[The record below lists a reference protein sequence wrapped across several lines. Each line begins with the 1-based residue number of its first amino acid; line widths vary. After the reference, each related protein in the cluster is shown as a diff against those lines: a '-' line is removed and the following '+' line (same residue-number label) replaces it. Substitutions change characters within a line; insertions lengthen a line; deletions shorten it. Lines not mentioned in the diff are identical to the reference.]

1 MTTESAA
8 VHVYVL
14 CRMHIIIRVCVRAA
28 AVYVS
33 MTLRTINAV
42 NPESGTEQ
50 RKSEVTGRS
59 APAFL
64 GPASCCFAVFI
75 YEGYFLSLSDC

>member
-33 MTLRTINAV
+33 MTLQTINAV
-42 NPESGTEQ
+42 NPSQGLNSV
-50 RKSEVTGRS
+50 RSEVTGRS

-64 GPASCCFAVFI
+64 GPAS
-75 YEGYFLSLSDC
+75 